1 MSREC
6 FKPFHGAGERKP
18 ADTFSLK
25 KILIFRKKK
34 AVCYLTYRLL
44 SVDFSFMSLLLLE
57 KKRSLI
63 FASTCR
69 RLK

>member
-57 KKRSLI
+57 KKKKLN
-63 FASTCR
+63 FCKYLQKA
-69 RLK
+69 

>member
-57 KKRSLI
+57 KKKE
-63 FASTCR
+63 A
-69 RLK
+69 